1 MNRRNELNI
10 LVFNLQQFQ
19 EITEN
24 YCNSYTPQ
32 SFENMI
38 GQSYITTRL
47 FQNIQDTQLHKQ
59 EDENSSGSGSNS
71 KNKQHENSN

>member
-32 SFENMI
+32 SLENMI
-38 GQSYITTRL
+38 GQSYIPTRL
-47 FQNIQDTQLHKQ
+47 FQNIQNTQLHKQ
-59 EDENSSGSGSNS
+59 EDGSGSNS
-71 KNKQHENSN
+71 KK